1 MSNHFTITINTCN
14 HEIWV
19 ERCINSCLVQK
30 YDNFDVVLVDAHSDD
45 KSFEIA
51 MEYEATFTNFKAHH
65 NEVRL
70 PAVANLFLL
79 AKLSKPNSI
88 IVMVDGDDFLKG
100 PNVLQKLNKY
110 YGDNNDVWMTYGS
123 YVEWPSLRSVVA
135 HYRAHTA
142 EEIANNTFREAPWL
156 ASHLRTYRREL
167 VMRIDENDAKD
178 ERGNWLYAADQAIM
192 LPCLEM
198 AGVHSRFIP
207 DILYYYN
214 IGDPNRETVHHLS
227 EQVKHAKYIRMK
239 KKYQALETL

>member
-19 ERCINSCLVQK
+19 ERCINSCLIQK

-51 MEYEATFTNFKAHH
+51 KEYAAVLPNFKAYQ
-65 NEVRL
+65 NETRL
-70 PAVANLFLL
+70 PAVANLMFL
-79 AKLSKPNSI
+79 AKMSAPNSI

-100 PNVLQKLNKY
+100 PNVLQTLNSY
-110 YGDNNDVWMTYGS
+110 YGESNDVWMTYGS

-135 HYRAHTA
+135 HYRAHTP
-142 EEIANNTFREAPWL
+142 EEIAQNTFREAPWL
-156 ASHLRTYRREL
+156 ASHLRTYRKEL
-167 VMRIDENDAKD
+167 VLKIDEKDVKD
-178 ERGNWLYAADQAIM
+178 EGGKWLYAADQAIM

-198 AGVHSRFIP
+198 AGVHSRFVP

-214 IGDPNRETVHHLS
+214 VGDPNRESVHHIS
-227 EQVKHAKYIRMK
+227 EQLKDAKYIRLK
-239 KKYQALETL
+239 KKYKPLERL